1 MQVAFEK
8 KSESAKHFS
17 LNRTASLTQQKKK
30 KEMDMFKQIPMIT
43 VHFYCLQQAR

>member
-17 LNRTASLTQQKKK
+17 LNRTASLTQQKEKK
-30 KEMDMFKQIPMIT
+30 RNGH
-43 VHFYCLQQAR
+43 V